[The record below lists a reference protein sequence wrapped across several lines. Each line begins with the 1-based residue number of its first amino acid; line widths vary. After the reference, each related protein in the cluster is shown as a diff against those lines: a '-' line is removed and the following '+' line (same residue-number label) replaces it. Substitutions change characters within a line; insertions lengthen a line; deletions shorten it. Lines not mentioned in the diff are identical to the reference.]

1 MDIPML
7 DDEEFELCNQAKEKG
22 REFVEKEIN
31 NRNTV
36 KYEWLGEIP
45 KSYERFRYFID
56 MYRVITGFLETNPN
70 AIFHHTINSFG
81 PDCPSCGKP
90 LRTLKSKYCVY
101 CGLGKEDIITDSRPL
116 IEKRPDIF
124 KDK

>member
-31 NRNTV
+31 NRNTI

-56 MYRVITGFLETNPN
+56 
-70 AIFHHTINSFG
+70 
-81 PDCPSCGKP
+81 C
-90 LRTLKSKYCVY
+90 
-101 CGLGKEDIITDSRPL
+101 
-116 IEKRPDIF
+116 IE
-124 KDK
+124 